1 MKKRRV
7 FDEPFKRMAV
17 ELSYAKGSVQEAARE
32 LGIDSS
38 RITKWRQSH
47 KSPGQFATAATE
59 LSEKQKLIKRLQKE
73 LKDAQLERDAHAR
86 WLHALWPP
94 THARV
99 PHHWSDRYRIGGHL
113 SPMSLSLHSRS

>member
-17 ELSYAKGSVQEAARE
+17 ELSHAKGSVQEAARE

-47 KSPGQFATAATE
+47 KSPGQFKTAATE
-59 LSEKQKLIKRLQKE
+59 LSEEQKLIKRLQKE
-73 LKDAQLERDAHAR
+73 LKDAQLERDILKKAVGIFSR
-86 WLHALWPP
+86 GDGKY
-94 THARV
+94 
-99 PHHWSDRYRIGGHL
+99 SD
-113 SPMSLSLHSRS
+113 S